1 MIVLG
6 DADLET
12 SLDRVIGRSGCAIAF
27 GSGRVAGRRAATLLH
42 SDWAVVEE
50 SATLVMD
57 TAEAWSGAFWRIG
70 RRAAG
75 LLVDDSRI
83 GAADAQ
89 AIGLADAIVPSGT
102 NPLEWVQNWM
112 RGRSEIALDSA
123 AALIRRRGGDPLE
136 RAEFARMFA
145 IGEPQQGL
153 AAFLGKRKAE
163 WRSISRPK
171 D

>member
-1 MIVLG
+1 MIVIADG
-6 DADLET
+6 DLDG

-27 GSGRVAGRRAATLLH
+27 GSGIVAGRRAATLLH
-42 SDWAVVEE
+42 SDWAVLEG
-50 SATLVMD
+50 SATLVLD

-70 RRAAG
+70 RRALG
-75 LLVDDSRI
+75 FVTDGGI
-83 GAADAQ
+83 GPADAF
-89 AIGLADAIVPSGT
+89 APGLADAIVASGT
-102 NPLEWVQNWM
+102 NPLEWVGNWM
-112 RGRSEIALDSA
+112 RGRSELALDSA

-171 D
+171 N